1 MMALLMN
8 LIRGNNWQPQL
19 HFYFCT
25 FNANNMSKKYAFIIA
40 LLVIGIASR
49 FIPHYPNF
57 TAIGSMALLAGGML
71 RKPHLALALPIL
83 ALFVSDLIINNV
95 MYPGATFTLFY
106 KGALYIYAAI
116 VLSVLLARLV
126 RRLNVKNYIALSIL
140 SSILFFMIT
149 NFGVLA
155 ERYVISPNHGWLDG
169 LLRCGTSLCAE
180 SFAGH
185 GILWRSDNGSVQRAY
200 PAAKPRI
207 SASVISFWERDHW
220 FSNIDFTIIGGGF
233 TGHFTHLRFAKRIH
247 TLTYS

>member
-149 NFGVLA
+149 NFGVWQSGTLYPPTMGGLMA
-155 ERYVISPNHGWLDG
+155 CYAAALPYALSHLLGTVFYGGVIMVAYNALTQQ
-169 LLRCGTSLCAE
+169 RSLE
-180 SFAGH
+180 F
-185 GILWRSDNGSVQRAY
+185 QR
-200 PAAKPRI
+200 
-207 SASVISFWERDHW
+207 
-220 FSNIDFTIIGGGF
+220 
-233 TGHFTHLRFAKRIH
+233 L
-247 TLTYS
+247 